1 MFRAMAAR
9 TFRMR
14 RAITPIKKLW
24 SDGRG
29 VSAIE
34 FALFGGILSLAI
46 LNITDVSIYIYR
58 RMQVENATQ
67 MGAQAAWAYCDPS
80 QPGNANILP
89 ATTKCS
95 ALKPNPGL
103 NAVIDTALH
112 STSLGTAVSRQSGSP
127 TEGYYCAN
135 SSGALV
141 AAGTAVGVGVGVA
154 GCNVGIAEQARSS
167 GINSGK
173 SSLFQAWCCENAWAR
188 LEWCMDAPS
197 PLACDEA
204 VLRKW

>member
-1 MFRAMAAR
+1 
-9 TFRMR
+9 
-14 RAITPIKKLW
+14 
-24 SDGRG
+24 

-135 SSGALV
+135 SGALV
-141 AAGTAVGVGVGVA
+141 AAGTL
-154 GCNVGIAEQARSS
+154 SS
-167 GINSGK
+167 
-173 SSLFQAWCCENAWAR
+173 
-188 LEWCMDAPS
+188 PS
-197 PLACDEA
+197 PDCSSVGNGNA
-204 VLRKW
+204 VPGDYIQVTAQFTYIPLFPGITVANVLPGTITQTAWMRLN